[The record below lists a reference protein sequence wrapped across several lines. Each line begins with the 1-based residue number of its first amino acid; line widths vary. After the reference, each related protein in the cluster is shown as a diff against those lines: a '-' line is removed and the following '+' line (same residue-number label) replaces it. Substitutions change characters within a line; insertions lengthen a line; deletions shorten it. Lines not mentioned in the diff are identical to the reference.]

1 MHLLGHPLLLWL
13 PLTGTAV
20 RAAQDPQ
27 SGDSTAGAV
36 NPVLDAFENAGVI
49 GWLIVLMSIVAL
61 ALIIED
67 FATIRRERMAP
78 PTLLDAL
85 EAMFD
90 DDDFQGALEVCERE
104 RNYLANVVGAGL
116 SRLGHPFETIQTAL
130 REMQVR
136 EQVKIFQKLGWLALL
151 QTTSPMMGLF
161 GTVLGMFVTFGKI
174 ASVGG
179 SVSPA
184 VLAYGIKM
192 ALVTTIFGLS
202 VAIPVGTFY
211 FLLRG
216 RALQAITEVN
226 AIAEDLFERFRKPG

>member
-1 MHLLGHPLLLWL
+1 MLFLGHPLLLCL
-13 PLTGTAV
+13 VTGTAA

-27 SGDSTAGAV
+27 SGDNAAGAI

-67 FATIRRERMAP
+67 FATIKRERMAP
-78 PTLLDAL
+78 STLLDAL
-85 EAMFD
+85 ETMFD
-90 DDDFQGALEVCERE
+90 DGDFQAAIEVCERE

-116 SRLGHPFETIQTAL
+116 SRLGHPFDTIQTAI